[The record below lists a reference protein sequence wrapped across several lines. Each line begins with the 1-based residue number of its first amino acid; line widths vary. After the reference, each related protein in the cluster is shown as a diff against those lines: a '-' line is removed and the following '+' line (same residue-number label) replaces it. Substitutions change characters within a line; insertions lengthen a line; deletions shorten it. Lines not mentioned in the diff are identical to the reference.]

1 MVFDMST
8 SRNSNVLVY
17 IPCHK
22 DFVEALEQAKRL
34 RADFEVYSRHADARF
49 KKLIIVVS
57 VNSFIPDNS
66 DVELAKN
73 LCDEVIYFGEVL
85 LADVNIS
92 QGFLTAI
99 KCRPEIFWMLSTN
112 DLLTPGA
119 MTRLLTEFE
128 TDPTLDIIVT
138 NPKPE
143 PQRIILKEIT
153 SVNGVISGVIYRT
166 KNLLQFFN
174 VAPFF
179 PWTGWSQLTVVHA
192 ALKFHS
198 SLNALFID
206 QNVVFTQTE
215 KSISTNGIT
224 YAHSFSGDLIQKFLF
239 CKDDFERRSALR
251 KFVRT
256 NYFRIHLYSERDK
269 REHDKSQ
276 LITSEHY
283 LSWNSLISE
292 SLLKSYTPINYFIYR
307 ISKKI
312 PFENFVQNK
321 LMRSMKNKLQSH

>member
-1 MVFDMST
+1 MST
-8 SRNSNVLVY
+8 SKNSDVLVY
-17 IPCHK
+17 IPCHI
-22 DFVEALEQAKRL
+22 DFVEALDQAKRL
-34 RADFEVYSRHADARF
+34 RTDFEIYSNRADAQF

-57 VNSFIPDNS
+57 VNSFVPERADT
-66 DVELAKN
+66 ELAN
-73 LCDEVIYFGEVL
+73 SLCDEVIYFGDVL

-92 QGFLTAI
+92 QGFLTAL
-99 KCRPEIFWMLSTN
+99 KRRPEIFWMLSTN

-119 MTRLLTEFE
+119 ITRILTQFE
-128 TDPTLDIIVT
+128 ADPNIDIIVI
-138 NPKPE
+138 NPKLE
-143 PQRIILKEIT
+143 AQKLVLKDIT

-166 KNLLQFFN
+166 RNLIQFFN

-192 ALKFHS
+192 AIKFHS
-198 SLNALFID
+198 SLSALFINQD
-206 QNVVFTQTE
+206 VVFTQSE
-215 KSISTNGIT
+215 KSISTNGNT

-251 KFVRT
+251 RFVWT

-269 REHDKSQ
+269 RKHDKSQ

-292 SLLKSYTPINYFIYR
+292 SLLKSYTPMNYLAYTIL
-307 ISKKI
+307 KKI
-312 PFENFVQNK
+312 PFENFVHSK
-321 LMRSMKNKLQSH
+321 LLRSIKKKLQSH

>member
-1 MVFDMST
+1 MVLDMST
-8 SRNSNVLVY
+8 TKNSDVLVY
-17 IPCHK
+17 IPCHT

-34 RADFEVYSRHADARF
+34 RTDFENYLSHADAQF

-57 VNSFIPDNS
+57 VNSFIPENS
-66 DVELAKN
+66 DTELAN
-73 LCDEVIYFGEVL
+73 SLCDEVIYFGDVL

-92 QGFLTAI
+92 QGFLTAL
-99 KCRPEIFWMLSTN
+99 KRRPEIFWMLSTN

-119 MTRLLTEFE
+119 ITRILTEFE
-128 TDPTLDIIVT
+128 ADPSLDIIVT

-143 PQRIILKEIT
+143 SQRIELKEIT
-153 SVNGVISGVIYRT
+153 SINGVISGVIYRT
-166 KNLLQFFN
+166 RNLIQFFN

-192 ALKFHS
+192 ALKFQR
-198 SLNALFID
+198 SLYALFID
-206 QNVVFTQTE
+206 QNVVFAQSK
-215 KSISTNGIT
+215 KSISANGNT

-239 CKDDFERRSALR
+239 CKDDVERRSTLR
-251 KFVRT
+251 KFVWT
-256 NYFRIHLYSERDK
+256 NYFRIHLYSERD
-269 REHDKSQ
+269 RQEHDKSR

-292 SLLKSYTPINYFIYR
+292 SLLKSYTPMNYLVYKIF
-307 ISKKI
+307 KKI

-321 LMRSMKNKLQSH
+321 LLRSIKTKLQSH

>member
-1 MVFDMST
+1 MVKVMST
-8 SRNSNVLVY
+8 SKNSDVLVY
-17 IPCHK
+17 IPCHT
-22 DFVEALEQAKRL
+22 DFVEALKQAKRL
-34 RADFEVYSRHADARF
+34 RTDFENYSSHADAQF

-57 VNSFIPDNS
+57 VNSFVPENS
-66 DVELAKN
+66 DTELAN
-73 LCDEVIYFGEVL
+73 SLCDEVIYFGDVL

-92 QGFLTAI
+92 QGFLTAL
-99 KCRPEIFWMLSTN
+99 KRRPEIFWMLSTN

-119 MTRLLTEFE
+119 ITRILTEFE
-128 TDPTLDIIVT
+128 ADPSLDIIVT

-143 PQRIILKEIT
+143 AQKHLLTEIT
-153 SVNGVISGVIYRT
+153 LVNGVISGVIYRT
-166 KNLLQFFN
+166 RNLIQFFN

-192 ALKFHS
+192 AIKFHS
-198 SLNALFID
+198 SLYALFIN
-206 QNVVFTQTE
+206 QNVVFRQSE
-215 KSISTNGIT
+215 KSISANGNT

-239 CKDDFERRSALR
+239 CKDDVERRSALR

-276 LITSEHY
+276 LITFEHY

-292 SLLKSYTPINYFIYR
+292 SLLKSYTPMNYLAYKIL
-307 ISKKI
+307 KKI
-312 PFENFVQNK
+312 PFENFVHSK
-321 LMRSMKNKLQSH
+321 LLRSIKKKLQSH